1 VSVRRRNEGRRWAPD
16 VRYIIKLR
24 DDTVPV
30 VWSSK
35 TVLFVHL
42 RREVTE
48 DKHSGRV
55 RAQKDRSH
63 KQFKVLECLA
73 FTVDVGTISVWARS
87 GEKITCGLSS
97 ESSSIITRSV

>member
-1 VSVRRRNEGRRWAPD
+1 VTKVAPD
-16 VRYIIKLR
+16 VGYIIKLG

-35 TVLFVHL
+35 TVRFLHL
-42 RREVTE
+42 RREVAE

-63 KQFKVLECLA
+63 KQLKILECSA
-73 FTVDVGTISVWARS
+73 FTRVRIIRMRYDQ

-97 ESSSIITRSV
+97 ESSSMITRSV